1 MMTNNKMMAED
12 VRRMQARGEREICKI
27 ILLYAMTSS
36 RNSSRTVFGRG
47 SSGQKENGDNA
58 AAEKYEEQAMESIDD
73 YLIDSVD
80 EESDDPP

>member
-1 MMTNNKMMAED
+1 MMAED
-12 VRRMQARGEREICKI
+12 VRRMQARGEREIGKI
-27 ILLYAMTSS
+27 IRYAMTSN

-47 SSGQKENGDNA
+47 SSGQKENGDDA